1 MRPSMPPRERP
12 PSVLD
17 ERIKSAFYWATAVL
31 SVGALV
37 VAVIKC
43 FAATDLDWP
52 ETALL
57 AVAVAGTVATLARQL
72 TLLHAVC
79 ATILIAIAG
88 GGLATLNART
98 GLPFG
103 PCLLGQKAGEKIF
116 NILPWSLPMLWPVAI
131 LSSRG
136 VARLILRPWRK
147 TKTYGFRLIGLAAVL
162 TAFFDFTLEPFAAN
176 VKHYWYW
183 ERTALPV
190 TWQGTPVV
198 DFFGWM
204 VATILILAFVT
215 PLLINKNPRPKTA
228 PDFFPLGIWLGGIL
242 LFGAGCAVEK
252 IWPAVAADVVIAL
265 VTTGFAVRGAR
276 W

>member
-162 TAFFDFTLEPFAAN
+162 TAFFDFTLEPFAASHLSN
-176 VKHYWYW
+176 VPGTF
-183 ERTALPV
+183 ERTSIFPADDS
-190 TWQGTPVV
+190 TW
-198 DFFGWM
+198 
-204 VATILILAFVT
+204 ATIVPGLTTSPGFKRVSS
-215 PLLINKNPRPKTA
+215 
-228 PDFFPLGIWLGGIL
+228 FPAKG
-242 LFGAGCAVEK
+242 V
-252 IWPAVAADVVIAL
+252 
-265 VTTGFAVRGAR
+265 
-276 W
+276 